1 MFDTTDLA
9 NMRETQT
16 DHMMDECYIQALT
29 QTTNTYGEVV
39 NSWADSG
46 SALACGLDMRPGS
59 ETRGPEKTVVQY
71 DATLRLGITNLTE
84 ETQRIRIT
92 KRFGESITALVY
104 DIAAPVQRGPSGIR
118 ILLNKVSV

>member
-1 MFDTTDLA
+1 MFTSADLT
-9 NMRETQT
+9 NMRGAQT
-16 DHMMDECYIQALT
+16 DHMLDECYIQALT
-29 QTTNTYGEVV
+29 QTTNTFGEVV
-39 NSWADSG
+39 NAWSDSG

-59 ETRGPEKTVVQY
+59 EERGPQKTIVQY
-71 DATLRLGITNLTE
+71 DATLRLAITNLTE

-92 KRFGESITALVY
+92 KRFGESITPLVY